1 MELTPNRRS
10 EKHTRWLRV
19 KMWLLSALEARAN
32 RYFLP
37 STSRSQSDKT

>member
-1 MELTPNRRS
+1 MELTPDRGG
-10 EKHTRWLRV
+10 EKCTRWQRV
-19 KMWLLSALEARAN
+19 KMWLVNALEARAN